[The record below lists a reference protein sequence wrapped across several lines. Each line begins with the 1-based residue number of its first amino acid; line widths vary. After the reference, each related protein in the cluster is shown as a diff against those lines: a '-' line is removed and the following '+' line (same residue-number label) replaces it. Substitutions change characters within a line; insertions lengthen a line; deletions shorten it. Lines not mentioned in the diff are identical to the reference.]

1 MKRTTVIA
9 LVLAWATAAPAAVYR
24 VPEDYGAIYEA
35 VDAAA
40 AGDSVLIGPGVW
52 TERDTRVV
60 SMVGPITKRA
70 HAFLK
75 PGLTIIGTAG
85 SAATILQGD
94 ALDPS
99 YASAIMVYPDN
110 FTGGTIVIRGLT
122 FRGLATS
129 GGLVGYIAFHS
140 TGNGSLE
147 FEDCVL
153 ETSFTAMVVQRAQ
166 SVSLM
171 MRSCVL
177 RDNDSTWPEPVPSG
191 IDCSGGGAE
200 WNIEDCLFE
209 NNVGGRVLLNQGTV
223 AQTTIRSCRFIG
235 NEGGHVVRLY
245 DQSPLVFEDNWFEG
259 NVGPSN
265 VSGTC
270 VGATDCSGS
279 IQGNTFVN
287 NEQLGNGQG
296 IILASG
302 PTDVISNTLYGTVVP
317 PGSSGA
323 GVLLLSGSDV
333 MHFHSNIIAGC
344 RGGPAVLRG
353 LGDYNPTDGCNVF
366 WDNDS
371 GDFSGYVPQL
381 TDVHIDPMFCNAP
394 NLDFSLSAFSP
405 CLPGGIPTC
414 DLIGA
419 WGQGCGV
426 ISVSQRSWG
435 EIKSLYRTE
444 E

>member
-1 MKRTTVIA
+1 MKRTIPIV
-9 LVLAWATAAPAAVYR
+9 LVLSWGTAAPAAVHR

-60 SMVGPITKRA
+60 SMVGAITKRA

-99 YASAIMVYPDN
+99 YSSAIMVYPDN
-110 FTGGTIVIRGLT
+110 FTGGAIVIQGLT
-122 FRGLATS
+122 FRGLVSS
-129 GGLVGYIAFHS
+129 GGLAGYFAFHS

-153 ETSFTAMVVQRAQ
+153 ETSLTAMRVQRAQ
-166 SVSLM
+166 SVSLT

-177 RDNDSTWPEPVPSG
+177 RDNDSTWPEPLPSG
-191 IDCSGGGAE
+191 INCLGGAD
-200 WNIEDCLFE
+200 WDFEDCLFE
-209 NNVGGRVLLNQGTV
+209 NNVGGRVLLNQT
-223 AQTTIRSCRFIG
+223 ASPMQTTIRNCRFIG
-235 NEGGHVVRLY
+235 NEGGTVMRLY
-245 DQSPLVFEDNWFEG
+245 EQTPLLVENNWFEG

-265 VSGTC
+265 VTGTC
-270 VGATDCSGS
+270 VGVSGCAGS
-279 IQGNTFVN
+279 IQQNTFAN
-287 NEQLGNGQG
+287 NEQLGSGVG
-296 IILASG
+296 TIVVLG
-302 PTDVISNTLYGTVVP
+302 PTDLVSNTLYGSSTS
-317 PGSSGA
+317 PGSNGA
-323 GVLLLSGSDV
+323 GVVLLSGSDV
-333 MHFHSNIIAGC
+333 VHFHSNIIAGC

-353 LGDYNPTDGCNVF
+353 SADYNPTDGCNVF

-371 GDFSGYVPQL
+371 GDFVNYVPQP

-394 NLDFSLSAFSP
+394 NLDFTLSAFSP

-414 DLIGA
+414 GLIGA
-419 WGQGCGV
+419 WDQGCGV
-426 ISVSQRSWG
+426 
-435 EIKSLYRTE
+435 
-444 E
+444 